1 MNSINQYGW
10 LTAKQ
15 NMSDTKYYLIQL
27 KNVLKTSIINAGNAS
42 LITKAINKD
51 KELLPPKSGWGF
63 DAGKRKKE

>member
-1 MNSINQYGW
+1 
-10 LTAKQ
+10 
-15 NMSDTKYYLIQL
+15 MSDTKYCLIQL